1 MTDIFTPEQRHIV
14 MSHIRSKDTRP
25 ELLVRRFLHRH
36 GIRYSLHVKQLPGHP
51 DIVLRKYHTI
61 ILVNGCF
68 WHGHGFNSNLLPL
81 QHENPQCSFFRLPY
95 TNTDFWQKKIERNIC
110 RDEKQHKELTE
121 MGWNVITIWE
131 CQLRSAERENTL
143 FGLLRT
149 LNQILMKNMGVH
161 FTYHTDE
168 EDDTMPRAAESDS
181 AIESN

>member
-81 QHENPQCSFFRLPY
+81 QHENSQCSFFRLPY

-110 RDEKQHKELTE
+110 RDEEQHKELTE

-161 FTYHTDE
+161 LTYHTDE

>member
-81 QHENPQCSFFRLPY
+81 QHENSQCSFFRLPY

-110 RDEKQHKELTE
+110 RDEEQHKELTE

-131 CQLRSAERENTL
+131 CQLRSAERENAL

-161 FTYHTDE
+161 LTYHTDE
-168 EDDTMPRAAESDS
+168 EDDAMPRAAESDS
-181 AIESN
+181 VIESN